1 MRAAEMVQ
9 AEEERRRAPAAR
21 AEPDA
26 DASTRL
32 VVPAGRRGG
41 DTVVMEVDGDFFK
54 LVRFLFVI

>member
-1 MRAAEMVQ
+1 MVQ